1 MSDINDM
8 QALEAIANIMEK
20 IPNENVYGTMRSMK
34 LRRIRTPT
42 VNYMR
47 ACLALH
53 SVGLPITSNLV
64 AFLTKTL
71 PFSAAD
77 ISATVCAL
85 HNLGDKHC
93 IVLKRSDAQ
102 RRHYEWVV
110 DPVFLEAY
118 R

>member
-1 MSDINDM
+1 MSDSMTEM
-8 QALEAIANIMEK
+8 QALETLMNIMDQ

-34 LRRIRTPT
+34 LKRIRTPA

-53 SVGLPITSNLV
+53 HVGLPVTSHLV
-64 AFLTKTL
+64 GCLLGKAVG
-71 PFSAAD
+71 
-77 ISATVCAL
+77 TVLSML
-85 HNLGDKHC
+85 HTLGDKHC
-93 IVLKRSDAQ
+93 LVLKRSDVK
-102 RRHYEWVV
+102 RNHYEWVV

>member
-1 MSDINDM
+1 MTEM
-8 QALEAIANIMEK
+8 QALEHLMNIMDQ

-34 LRRIRTPT
+34 LKRIKTPG

-53 SVGLPITSNLV
+53 SVNLPITTSLV
-64 AFLTKTL
+64 AALTNKRKSTTL
-71 PFSAAD
+71 S
-77 ISATVCAL
+77 AL
-85 HNLGDKHC
+85 HGLGDKHC
-93 IVLKRSDAQ
+93 LVLKRSDEK
-102 RRHYEWVV
+102 RGYYEWII